1 MFQTHYIATLFWH
14 HNNNNTVRTLYSK
27 AQPRLRVFI
36 HTCSSFVYVPKMG
49 AFGVFL
55 SSPYCPLT
63 SDWVLRTWGGSP
75 AVSRLSSV
83 LYLCASSTYL
93 CLSVCPAS
101 RKEHLSASY
110 PPLRLGRCAPLV
122 SCAPPAN
129 RLKLSVAA
137 SRHKVHTKPPF
148 RATLSTSRHRLGG
161 QGAGAPGGCSSLAPK
176 GDQRSVGQK
185 HCTSF
190 MMDNNKQDDKD
201 RKHQTLQ
208 HLQIKCFWNNLNF
221 FFLQP
226 SSFI

>member
-1 MFQTHYIATLFWH
+1 MLVPDPLHINTFLTPQQQHCQTTL
-14 HNNNNTVRTLYSK
+14 LK
-27 AQPRLRVFI
+27 AQPRLHAFI
-36 HTCSSFVYVPKMG
+36 YTHNSAVYVPKTG
-49 AFGVFL
+49 AFAVFL
-55 SSPYCPLT
+55 SFPYCPLI
-63 SDWVLRTWGGSP
+63 SDWVVRTWGGEP
-75 AVSRLSSV
+75 AVSRLSSF

-110 PPLRLGRCAPLV
+110 LPVRLGRCALLV

-129 RLKLSVAA
+129 RPKLSMAA

-161 QGAGAPGGCSSLAPK
+161 QGARAPGGCSSLALI

-190 MMDNNKQDDKD
+190 MTENNK
-201 RKHQTLQ
+201 R
-208 HLQIKCFWNNLNF
+208 W
-221 FFLQP
+221 
-226 SSFI
+226 